1 MPFYFYGY
9 DPTYFLVIIALVIGM
24 IAQGRVQSTYKKFSR
39 VRSVRG
45 LTGQAAARQILDAN
59 GLNHVE
65 IQQVGGHLSDHF
77 DPRANVLRLS
87 QGVYGS
93 DSVAAL
99 GIAAHEA
106 GHAVQ
111 FARKYK
117 LLAFRNALVPV
128 ANIGSYAAF
137 PLVIMGLLF
146 SSFSSLIWIGVWLYV
161 AVVLFH
167 LVTLPVEFNA
177 SRRAMEALE
186 GGGLLYGEEADGAR
200 KVLRAAAMTYVAA
213 TLAAVLQLMRLVFI
227 ARRND

>member
-9 DPTYFLVIIALVIGM
+9 DPTYFLVIIALIIGM

-45 LTGQAAARQILDAN
+45 LTGAAAARQILDAN
-59 GLNHVE
+59 GLNHVQ

-111 FARKYK
+111 FAEKYK
-117 LLAFRNALVPV
+117 LLSFRNALVPV

-137 PLVIMGLLF
+137 PLVLLGLLF
-146 SSFSSLIWIGVWLYV
+146 SGFQSLIWVGIWLYV

-177 SRRAMEALE
+177 SGRAMEALTT
-186 GGGLLYGEEADGAR
+186 GGVLYGEEADGAR
-200 KVLRAAAMTYVAA
+200 KVLNAAAMTYVAA
-213 TLAAVLQLMRLVFI
+213 TLAAALQLLRLVLI